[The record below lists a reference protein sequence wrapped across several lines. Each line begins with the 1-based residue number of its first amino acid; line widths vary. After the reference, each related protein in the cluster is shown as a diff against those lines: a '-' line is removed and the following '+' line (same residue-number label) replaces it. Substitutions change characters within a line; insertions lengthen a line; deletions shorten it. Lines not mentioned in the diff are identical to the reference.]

1 MKKKKK
7 KKEKKKKDDA
17 TTAPHGL
24 TYLSV
29 YKFNNVNN

>member
-1 MKKKKK
+1 MKKTKK
-7 KKEKKKKDDA
+7 KKEDDA

-24 TYLSV
+24 SYLSV